1 MRGHVKVTKIYD
13 DHEEVVV
20 NDHNIL
26 TEGFKI
32 DIVSILTGEAVKL
45 PDLVPGYIQI
55 GTDTVDYNLQSDD
68 VSGLFYQVC
77 APLTNANYG
86 DETELYLEELYRSF
100 MASTNDSGATYSE
113 MLFASSPASST
124 VVSATPDREWFGVVQ
139 SNYRTKFFLDNI
151 EVRLELDKKT
161 ANGVA
166 ITEFGLFNKNPHNY
180 KEDRPFLMAY
190 KKIGTAITKRPEFKL
205 LVEWSIGFPGN
216 TNSFDFVFPEI
227 R

>member
-13 DHEEVVV
+13 DHEEIVV
-20 NDHNIL
+20 DDRNIL
-26 TEGFKI
+26 TDGFKV
-32 DIVSILTGEAVKL
+32 DIVSVLTGEAVKL
-45 PDLVPGYIQI
+45 PDLRPEYIQV
-55 GTDTVDYNLQSDD
+55 GTDTVDYDVQPDD

-77 APLTNANYG
+77 APITDTNYG
-86 DETELYLEELYRSF
+86 DETELYLKELYRSF
-100 MASTNDSGATYSE
+100 VASTDDSGATYSE
-113 MLFASSPASST
+113 MLFASAPASST
-124 VVSATPDREWFGVVQ
+124 SVSSTPDKEWFGVVQ
-139 SNYRTKFFLDNI
+139 NNYRTKFFLDNI

-180 KEDRPFLMAY
+180 REDRPFLMAY

-216 TNSFDFVFPEI
+216 TNAFDFVFPEI